1 MSLSRRLNRQE
12 QLTEAKRTKLAK
24 QWELQRAKN
33 LLAREFAPR
42 REEDVIRSYDLSDAV
57 SYGMLFPG
65 RRKRNAAP
73 RT

>member
-33 LLAREFAPR
+33 LLAREFAPKL
-42 REEDVIRSYDLSDAV
+42 DGAIRDYDLSDAV

-65 RRKRNAAP
+65 RRKRNAAS